1 MILSFTEE
9 YITGGD
15 ILENLV
21 QIYKNYD
28 VLRYIRKKVD
38 SVSNVITNTTK
49 LEQDIFNS
57 IARYLKYKRN
67 EGISFKRI
75 RYLVDSSIGKAL
87 KEHRLQQTV
96 VYSDLAITNGFGE
109 SLEYEPEDE
118 ITDVGQ
124 DVLERTIESSLKG
137 KIARLASDDF
147 EEFVL
152 QSWML
157 GDSDVEIA
165 RELALRKGGKVPSL
179 VVKISRFRERC
190 KKRWTKETFVS

>member
-1 MILSFTEE
+1 MDNLALVYADKNLFQ
-9 YITGGD
+9 YIHRRVHD
-15 ILENLV
+15 I
-21 QIYKNYD
+21 
-28 VLRYIRKKVD
+28 
-38 SVSNVITNTTK
+38 SSTITNTEK
-49 LEQDIFNS
+49 LEWQIYS
-57 IARYLKYKRN
+57 QLERYFIEIKEKKLR
-67 EGISFKRI
+67 ISSRRV
-75 RYLVDSSIGKAL
+75 RYLVDREIKRSLSRY
-87 KEHRLQQTV
+87 RLQKSSL
-96 VYSDLAITNGFGE
+96 YSDLAITNNFGE
-109 SLEYEPEDE
+109 LLEYEPEDE
-118 ITDVGQ
+118 VTDVGQ

-152 QSWML
+152 QSWLL

>member
-1 MILSFTEE
+1 MKELIIVYETPWILNYVQKRVSDISHK
-9 YITGGD
+9 ITN
-15 ILENLV
+15 IEKLEFS
-21 QIYKNYD
+21 IYKRII
-28 VLRYIRKKVD
+28 RYINYQNGRKVSFYRVRDLTEMEIADALQKYGLQN
-38 SVSNVITNTTK
+38 SVS
-49 LEQDIFNS
+49 
-57 IARYLKYKRN
+57 
-67 EGISFKRI
+67 
-75 RYLVDSSIGKAL
+75 
-87 KEHRLQQTV
+87 
-96 VYSDLAITNGFGE
+96 YSDLAITNGFGE

-118 ITDVGQ
+118 ATDVGQ
-124 DVLERTIESSLKG
+124 DVLERTTESSLKG

-165 RELALRKGGKVPSL
+165 RELALRNGGKVPSL

>member
-1 MILSFTEE
+1 MEKLIE
-9 YITGGD
+9 
-15 ILENLV
+15 
-21 QIYKNYD
+21 IY
-28 VLRYIRKKVD
+28 
-38 SVSNVITNTTK
+38 STSNIIKYMQKCIDEVGTVITNTEK
-49 LEQDIFNS
+49 LEWRIHKQLIS
-57 IARYLKYKRN
+57 YLEIKKGDR
-67 EGISFKRI
+67 ISFSRI
-75 RYLVDSSIGKAL
+75 KHLINREIDQAL
-87 KEHRLQQTV
+87 RENRLQNTV
-96 VYSDLAITNGFGE
+96 LYSDLAITNGFGE

-118 ITDVGQ
+118 VTNVGQ
-124 DVLERTIESSLKG
+124 DVLERTVESSLKG

>member
-1 MILSFTEE
+1 MS
-9 YITGGD
+9 
-15 ILENLV
+15 
-21 QIYKNYD
+21 
-28 VLRYIRKKVD
+28 
-38 SVSNVITNTTK
+38 SVSHVITNIEK
-49 LEQDIFNS
+49 LEFS
-57 IARYLKYKRN
+57 IYKSIGEYIVFQNERN
-67 EGISFKRI
+67 ISFRRVKLLTEKKIAEAYKKYRI
-75 RYLVDSSIGKAL
+75 QKTTS
-87 KEHRLQQTV
+87 
-96 VYSDLAITNGFGE
+96 YSDLAITNNFGE
-109 SLEYEPEDE
+109 LLEYEPEDE
-118 ITDVGQ
+118 VTDVGQ

-157 GDSDVEIA
+157 GDSDIEIA